1 MEKESKDLVLDKQ
14 SKKENYKIGLAV
26 NYDGNDLNSVYINN
40 LTERFSSHFDT
51 VFIVS
56 EDDTDNIKAY
66 LNMKFIT
73 SLKPI
78 NNGVDW
84 MLVLESGEYPSIQ
97 LINNIQNIL
106 SEIDR
111 EIKIIKFPVV
121 ICDYKTG
128 EIIDLIKP
136 VARLYKQNVQ
146 LSKNSINKEIEIKEY
161 PLVKMYVD
169 FTQI

>member
-1 MEKESKDLVLDKQ
+1 MEKESKDLVLDEQ

-56 EDDTDNIKAY
+56 EDDTDNIKSY

-111 EIKIIKFPVV
+111 EIKIIKFPIV

-146 LSKNSINKEIEIKEY
+146 LSKNSINKEFEIKEY

>member
-1 MEKESKDLVLDKQ
+1 MEKESKDLVLDEQ

-56 EDDTDNIKAY
+56 EDDTDNIKSY

-73 SLKPI
+73 ALKPI

-111 EIKIIKFPVV
+111 EIKIIKFPIV